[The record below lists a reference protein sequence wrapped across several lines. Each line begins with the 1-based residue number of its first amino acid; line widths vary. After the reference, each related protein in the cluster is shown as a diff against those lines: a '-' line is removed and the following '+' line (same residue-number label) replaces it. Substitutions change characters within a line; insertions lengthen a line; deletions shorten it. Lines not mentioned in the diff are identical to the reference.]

1 VLWRL
6 VGRLWGSTEVLGG
19 LRGEGPMLLLHKCS
33 LPPPA
38 MPPNAD
44 HLQGVVPTQKLE
56 RVTPKISLIDAGST
70 DSKAALSAVEGGN
83 NFPQTVGTYGPVP
96 S

>member
-1 VLWRL
+1 M
-6 VGRLWGSTEVLGG
+6 GG

-56 RVTPKISLIDAGST
+56 WVTPKISLMDAGDT
-70 DSKAALSAVEGGN
+70 ETKLQFGTEGQNITPKA
-83 NFPQTVGTYGPVP
+83 NFGVGP

>member
-1 VLWRL
+1 
-6 VGRLWGSTEVLGG
+6 
-19 LRGEGPMLLLHKCS
+19 MLLLHKCS

-56 RVTPKISLIDAGST
+56 WVTPKISLMEAGDT
-70 DSKAALSAVEGGN
+70 
-83 NFPQTVGTYGPVP
+83 
-96 S
+96 